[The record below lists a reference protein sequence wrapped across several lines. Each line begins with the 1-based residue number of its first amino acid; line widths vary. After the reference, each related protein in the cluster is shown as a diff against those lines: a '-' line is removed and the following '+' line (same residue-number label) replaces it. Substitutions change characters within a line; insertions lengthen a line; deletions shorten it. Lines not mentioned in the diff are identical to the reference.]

1 MKKYLIAIGL
11 FLALVFSG
19 CATPKVAKNSI
30 KSGMFSYMADAAM
43 FVECGTN
50 KKFAVAFEGDF
61 ITLERAYLK
70 TIQEPGKTIKVNV
83 EGEIVFRDGMDGRV
97 NEPTLIV
104 KKFIN
109 IVPKEVCQNP
119 KSEAKL
125 INTYWKVTVINDK
138 AVSYTKP
145 NTREAY
151 MILSNGKVKGNSGC
165 NGLGGVYT
173 LDGDKLSFS
182 DKGFASTMMFC
193 EGSIEQEFLSAL
205 REMQRYEL
213 KGEYLEV
220 FGKNDNRLIR
230 FESVYLN

>member
-1 MKKYLIAIGL
+1 MKKYLISIGL
-11 FLALVFSG
+11 LLVLIFSG
-19 CATPKVAKNSI
+19 CTTPKVAKNST

-50 KKFAVAFEGDF
+50 KRFPVAFVDDY
-61 ITLERAYLK
+61 ISLEKAYLK
-70 TIQEPGKTIKVNV
+70 TVQEAGKAVKINV
-83 EGEIVFRDGMDGRV
+83 EGEIVLRDGMDGKV
-97 NEPTLIV
+97 DVPTLIV

-125 INTYWKVTVINDK
+125 TNTYWKVTVLKDK
-138 AVSYTKP
+138 AVPYTKP

-165 NGLGGVYT
+165 NGLGGAYT
-173 LDGDKLSFS
+173 LDRDKLSFS
-182 DKGFASTMMFC
+182 DKGFVSTMMFC
-193 EGSIEQEFLSAL
+193 EGSIENEFLSAL
-205 REMQRYEL
+205 REIQRYEL

-220 FGKNDNRLIR
+220 FDKNDNRLIR
-230 FESVYLN
+230 FESVYLY